1 MYAWEKILRKKV
13 TDVRDDEMSALIK
26 AAYMNSFTTFLWTSA
41 PFLVALASFATFV
54 LIDPVNN
61 ILDASTGL
69 ITDTDFFSVSL
80 LLGLF
85 QQGLFQRLWVP
96 FSGRYVDCEVG
107 NRFNCVCEHTCE
119 LSAFVSLTLFNLL
132 RIPLNMLP
140 MLIVYMVQ
148 VTAFLKSLRRERVK

>member
-1 MYAWEKILRKKV
+1 MYSPQVIKLYAWEKILRKKV

-69 ITDTDFFSVSL
+69 FTNTYF
-80 LLGLF
+80 
-85 QQGLFQRLWVP
+85 
-96 FSGRYVDCEVG
+96 
-107 NRFNCVCEHTCE
+107 
-119 LSAFVSLTLFNLL
+119 TLFPIS
-132 RIPLNMLP
+132 R
-140 MLIVYMVQ
+140 
-148 VTAFLKSLRRERVK
+148 